1 MLQGVTK
8 GIDRIGDKSYWC
20 DSYLHKSNLSRK
32 NRVKRRK
39 IPKIG
44 KKSHRNQKKEKFRK
58 KINLFLA
65 HSFQLLFLCLFHFDC
80 FLPAHSRLL
89 PFTTKYP
96 WPTNI
101 WSNFLNNQFDEQ
113 RLKMISPSCVLF
125 PQKQLKYIHQWSLF
139 LIKRSINTLV
149 IYTSHRRKSL
159 VWSGSNRLQVRL
171 LNQPMSAKMFKIEI
185 KKSCDLNES
194 AYNLNSLVPKQ

>member
-58 KINLFLA
+58 KNNLFLA
-65 HSFQLLFLCLFHFDC
+65 HSFQLL
-80 FLPAHSRLL
+80 SRLL

-113 RLKMISPSCVLF
+113 QLKMISSSCVLF

-194 AYNLNSLVPKQ
+194 AYNLNSFVPKQ